1 MVNEVKDNAARSR
14 YEMEVG
20 GHTAFIDYYQDG
32 AVRVLTHAEVPPEL
46 RGGGVAAKLTAGA
59 LALVRERGER
69 ILPRCSYVV
78 QFIER
83 NPQYQD
89 LVAAR

>member
-1 MVNEVKDNAARSR
+1 MTDEVKDNVARSR
-14 YEMEVG
+14 YELEVD
-20 GHTAFIDYYQDG
+20 GHTAFIDYYHDG

-46 RGGGVAAKLTAGA
+46 RGGGIAGKLTAGA
-59 LALVRERGER
+59 LALVRARGEK
-69 ILPRCSYVV
+69 IVPRCPYVV